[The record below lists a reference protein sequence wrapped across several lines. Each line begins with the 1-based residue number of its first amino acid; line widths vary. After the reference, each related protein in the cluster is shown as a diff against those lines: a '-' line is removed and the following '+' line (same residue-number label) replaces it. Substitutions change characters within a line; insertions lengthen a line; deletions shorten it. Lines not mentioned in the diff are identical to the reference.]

1 MTETF
6 ISVLSFKIEKRG
18 EVKMAQKH
26 SEKYKAIGQAIKKY
40 RKEKC
45 LTQEQL
51 ADKTSI
57 SISYLTKIEAP
68 NCDQPFSLEV
78 LLDISE
84 VLGVSIHQL
93 LEDIK

>member
-1 MTETF
+1 M
-6 ISVLSFKIEKRG
+6 S
-18 EVKMAQKH
+18 QKH
-26 SEKYKAIGQAIKKY
+26 TEYYKIIGQTIKKY
-40 RKEKC
+40 RKQKA

-51 ADKTSI
+51 ADKIGI

-84 VLGVSIHQL
+84 VLDISIHQL

>member
-1 MTETF
+1 M
-6 ISVLSFKIEKRG
+6 S
-18 EVKMAQKH
+18 QKH
-26 SEKYKAIGQAIKKY
+26 TQHYKIIGQTIQKY
-40 RKEKC
+40 RKQKA

-51 ADKTSI
+51 ADKIGI

-84 VLGVSIHQL
+84 VLEVSIHQL
-93 LEDIK
+93 LEDIE

>member
-1 MTETF
+1 ME
-6 ISVLSFKIEKRG
+6 
-18 EVKMAQKH
+18 QKH
-26 SEKYKAIGQAIKKY
+26 ADKYRIIGQTIKKY
-40 RKEKC
+40 RKSKN

-51 ADKTSI
+51 ADKASI

-78 LLDISE
+78 ILDISE
-84 VLGVSIHQL
+84 VLDVSIHQL